1 MTTAAE
7 ALVRD
12 CANRLDQLFRQ
23 DYTMREVEAELRR
36 LLRATQSNG
45 RSPLGKISDN
55 DGHSLRKREESIEGG
70 ESPAQSAPA
79 QEPTIT
85 VSGPVAC
92 GKSYV
97 MELIYKALRDAGL
110 HPYSD
115 ELAHER
121 RMVDEQPLPPAK
133 VWKLRESIAAPQP
146 DKARELLQRFVA
158 LVPDPP
164 LVYSYDSPPEH
175 RTQDEHE
182 LGYTLHL
189 ARAYLNKTKEGK

>member
-1 MTTAAE
+1 
-7 ALVRD
+7 
-12 CANRLDQLFRQ
+12 
-23 DYTMREVEAELRR
+23 MREVEAELRR
-36 LLRATQSNG
+36 LLRAALAPPQTWEDAADQAS
-45 RSPLGKISDN
+45 RLMVAAI
-55 DGHSLRKREESIEGG
+55 G
-70 ESPAQSAPA
+70 ESPAPSAPA
-79 QEPTIT
+79 AAMPEII

-146 DKARELLQRFVA
+146 DEAVA
-158 LVPDPP
+158 LLREV
-164 LVYSYDSPPEH
+164 VRRYDDYRGKGMLPAPGEYQMVVGAIERIRAFLKD
-175 RTQDEHE
+175 RT
-182 LGYTLHL
+182 
-189 ARAYLNKTKEGK
+189 

>member
-1 MTTAAE
+1 MAI
-7 ALVRD
+7 
-12 CANRLDQLFRQ
+12 
-23 DYTMREVEAELRR
+23 R
-36 LLRATQSNG
+36 LLRATQSNVAERAKG
-45 RSPLGKISDN
+45 VEPTSAS
-55 DGHSLRKREESIEGG
+55 SIPEARTPG
-70 ESPAQSAPA
+70 ESPAPSAPA
-79 QEPTIT
+79 AAMPEII

-146 DKARELLQRFVA
+146 AQADEARE
-158 LVPDPP
+158 
-164 LVYSYDSPPEH
+164 E
-175 RTQDEHE
+175 
-182 LGYTLHL
+182 
-189 ARAYLNKTKEGK
+189 

>member
-1 MTTAAE
+1 MKE
-7 ALVRD
+7 AIYTRD
-12 CANRLDQLFRQ
+12 LENAWNAQGNLRVPRR
-23 DYTMREVEAELRR
+23 MPELR
-36 LLRATQSNG
+36 AAM
-45 RSPLGKISDN
+45 PEI
-55 DGHSLRKREESIEGG
+55 I
-70 ESPAQSAPA
+70 
-79 QEPTIT
+79 

-146 DKARELLQRFVA
+146 AQADEARE
-158 LVPDPP
+158 
-164 LVYSYDSPPEH
+164 E
-175 RTQDEHE
+175 
-182 LGYTLHL
+182 
-189 ARAYLNKTKEGK
+189 